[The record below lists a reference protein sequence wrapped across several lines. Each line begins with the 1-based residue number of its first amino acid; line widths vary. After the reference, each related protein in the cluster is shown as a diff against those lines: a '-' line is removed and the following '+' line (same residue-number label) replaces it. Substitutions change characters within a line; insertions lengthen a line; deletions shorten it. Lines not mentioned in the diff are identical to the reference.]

1 MPEIQLDHF
10 GKQYPNQENPA
21 EFSCVLA
28 PSSFFALSAGVFA
41 ALSSVSA
48 KLAVDQHTESVAQA
62 LALIFP
68 GASTRVVGL
77 LTRAGM
83 LAAIGVCNF
92 FMWLFFTKALRY
104 GRSTAR
110 VMMLQTVA
118 NFVTTA
124 ACGVYI
130 FGDVLAVRWWMG
142 ASLIAV
148 GLALLNSEKSVEF
161 VCETPDASARDKK
174 NL

>member
-10 GKQYPNQENPA
+10 GKQYPNQDNPA
-21 EFSCVLA
+21 EFSYVLA

-48 KLAVDQHTESVAQA
+48 KLAVDQHTGSVAQA
-62 LALIFP
+62 LVLIFP
-68 GASTRVVGL
+68 SFDTRLLGL
-77 LTRAGM
+77 LTRASM
-83 LAAIGVCNF
+83 LAAIGACNF

-104 GRSTAR
+104 GQSTAR

-148 GLALLNSEKSVEF
+148 GLALLNTEKSKF
-161 VCETPDASARDKK
+161 VCKANDASKEDKK

>member
-1 MPEIQLDHF
+1 MPEIQPDHF
-10 GKQYPNQENPA
+10 GKQYPNRDNPA
-21 EFSCVLA
+21 EFSYVLA

-62 LALIFP
+62 LGLIFP
-68 GASTRVVGL
+68 GFDGRLLGL
-77 LTRAGM
+77 VTRASM
-83 LAAIGVCNF
+83 VAAIGASNF
-92 FMWLFFTKALRY
+92 FMWLLFTKALRY
-104 GRSTAR
+104 GQSTAR

-118 NFVTTA
+118 NFATTA
-124 ACGVYI
+124 ACGVYM
-130 FGDVLAVRWWMG
+130 FGDALAIRWWMG

-148 GLALLNSEKSVEF
+148 GLALLNTEKSEF
-161 VCETPDASARDKK
+161 VCETTDTNVKK

>member
-10 GKQYPNQENPA
+10 GKQYPNRDNPP
-21 EFSCVLA
+21 EFSYVLA

-68 GASTRVVGL
+68 SAGSRVLGL

-83 LAAIGVCNF
+83 LAAIGICNF

-104 GRSTAR
+104 GQSTPR

-118 NFVTTA
+118 NFATTA

-148 GLALLNSEKSVEF
+148 GLALLNSEKSEF
-161 VCETPDASARDKK
+161 VCEALDESRPEDKK